1 MHKNHTSRWL
11 AIFGVALMLSL
22 LAAPLASPARAAG
35 GPFAQLL
42 SAVSHN
48 GKLVF
53 RVDVHGSVDFSTGTA
68 LINGDL
74 LALRCHEISS
84 MGTVKNDNL
93 IVSLSCTADEGG
105 KPYIGEL
112 AQVTVGGLSAGA
124 DVVVAAE
131 ASQYCAPIFDEVNVE
146 GAPLGVDLVIKT
158 PWEQAGTYCQSS
170 PFVVGQAINWYN
182 PAYDYYYDYF
192 YSLDGQ
198 DMICTAPPNMG
209 PGFYWDFADCAF

>member
-1 MHKNHTSRWL
+1 MYKNRTSRWL
-11 AIFGVALMLSL
+11 AIFGVALMLAL
-22 LAAPLASPARAAG
+22 LAAPLASPARAAS

-53 RVDVHGSVDFSTGTA
+53 RVDLHGSVDFSTGTA
-68 LINGDL
+68 LINGNP

-112 AQVTVGGLSAGA
+112 AQVTVGGLLAGA
-124 DVVVAAE
+124 DVIVAADIT
-131 ASQYCAPIFDEVNVE
+131 QYCASIFDEAPSGGLMPGANVVI
-146 GAPLGVDLVIKT
+146 AVDWVV
-158 PWEQAGTYCQSS
+158 AGTYCQGD
-170 PFVVGQAINWYN
+170 PFFVGQTINWYN
-182 PAYDYYYDYF
+182 PAFDDYYDYF
-192 YSLDGQ
+192 YSQDGQ

-209 PGFYWDFADCAF
+209 PGFYWDFADCAL